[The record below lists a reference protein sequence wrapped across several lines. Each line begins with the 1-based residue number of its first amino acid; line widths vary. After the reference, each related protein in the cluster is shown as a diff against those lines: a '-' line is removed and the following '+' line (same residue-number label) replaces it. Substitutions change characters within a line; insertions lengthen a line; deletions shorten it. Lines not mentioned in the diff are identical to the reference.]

1 MKNCVGRGQK
11 LVWFWS
17 NFSIFVRN
25 SFCRWHSNEKID
37 SKILFNVYSF
47 EGCVGMTLI
56 FCSHMALWWV
66 KKETLHIVLSF
77 GKIALSKL
85 LQNVES
91 PFRGAAPLKA
101 HIAPQDP
108 AAPHAICR
116 QAKERGGGKG
126 GGQDLYDVW
135 NVLIPYT
142 HIHATSHNL
151 SAFGQLHPLLP
162 LHLRT
167 SCMNG
172 PLSSRSRPWSLWFS
186 SLTD

>member
-11 LVWFWS
+11 LVWFSS

-56 FCSHMALWWV
+56 FCSHLALWWV
-66 KKETLHIVLSF
+66 KKETLHFVLSF

-108 AAPHAICR
+108 VEGWQGRKEYFTESGMSQWGTTKSVTIWQ
-116 QAKERGGGKG
+116 QAEP
-126 GGQDLYDVW
+126 DMLNSV
-135 NVLIPYT
+135 T
-142 HIHATSHNL
+142 FEHN
-151 SAFGQLHPLLP
+151 A
-162 LHLRT
+162 
-167 SCMNG
+167 
-172 PLSSRSRPWSLWFS
+172 SSQSEIRHHQAHFSRII
-186 SLTD
+186 T